1 MNTISDYSK
10 IILAVLA
17 VSSISIPVASQAG
30 GFNPAMR
37 DSGHRSTA
45 AVRPNR
51 QHQGGEVRHQ
61 RRDHRSGVS
70 VRSRRSHGYSRA
82 PHSRPYVRHSGR
94 HYIRHNRP
102 IYRHGHS
109 SRQQGYYRSH
119 YNHYR
124 PYYRTSYGHHR
135 PYYRHHGHRH
145 GHRYNN
151 RRHHRRHSRMFRF

>member
-10 IILAVLA
+10 IILAILA
-17 VSSISIPVASQAG
+17 VSSVSIPVASQAG

-37 DSGHRSTA
+37 DGGHRSTA
-45 AVRPNR
+45 VVRPNR
-51 QHQGGEVRHQ
+51 QHRGSEVRHQ

-70 VRSRRSHGYSRA
+70 VRSGRSHGYRRT
-82 PHSRPYVRHSGR
+82 PQSRPYIRHSGS

-102 IYRHGHS
+102 IYRH
-109 SRQQGYYRSH
+109 GYYRSH

-124 PYYRTSYGHHR
+124 PYYRAYYGHHR
-135 PYYRHHGHRH
+135 PYYRH

-151 RRHHRRHSRMFRF
+151 RRHHRRHARMFRF